1 MAMPLAKRLK
11 ENYDMDV
18 TAELEVE
25 PVNGKNVLSKGNI
38 VSMLRSKSAG
48 PFSASEVLG
57 QAFTNSED
65 GAPNFKVF
73 KKSHSKD
80 SLSQTP
86 VMHVTSYL
94 DADPRRIAPVVSTRR
109 TAKKQKVDGEEEI
122 NVPVSRKRTEDDIDM
137 TAQGGATEES
147 SSNRKDSSD
156 ATSPPTRKRSR
167 SRSVSV

>member
-1 MAMPLAKRLK
+1 MAMPPAKRLK
-11 ENYDMDV
+11 ENNDMDG
-18 TAELEVE
+18 TAEPEVE
-25 PVNGKNVLSKGNI
+25 PVNGKDVLDKGNI
-38 VSMLRSKSAG
+38 VSMLRSKSAD
-48 PFSASEVLG
+48 PFSAGEVLS
-57 QAFTNSED
+57 QASTNSKD
-65 GAPNFKVF
+65 GATNFKVF

-109 TAKKQKVDGEEEI
+109 TAKKQKVDGEDEI
-122 NVPVSRKRTEDDIDM
+122 SGPVSHMRTEDDIDM
-137 TAQGGATEES
+137 TAQDGMTEES
-147 SSNRKDSSD
+147 SSNQASSD